1 MFTWAG
7 MIFMARRVSP
17 GSPMV
22 SPQMEREGS
31 DQLGRRR
38 LLLPPFWKSCEI
50 LWLHICKLVLKLNAY
65 RFTLVQKHPC
75 KLEAIE
81 KALAKRNAGKGLI
94 LLDASILPVR
104 LPDIIAYQVLHNVEQ
119 GFLRLSF

>member
-1 MFTWAG
+1 M
-7 MIFMARRVSP
+7 
-17 GSPMV
+17 
-22 SPQMEREGS
+22 
-31 DQLGRRR
+31 
-38 LLLPPFWKSCEI
+38 
-50 LWLHICKLVLKLNAY
+50 
-65 RFTLVQKHPC
+65 QKHPC

-119 GFLRLSF
+119 GFLRLSLFVSNAYVVTEVEVKVFVLVPVLLVA

>member
-1 MFTWAG
+1 M
-7 MIFMARRVSP
+7 
-17 GSPMV
+17 
-22 SPQMEREGS
+22 
-31 DQLGRRR
+31 
-38 LLLPPFWKSCEI
+38 
-50 LWLHICKLVLKLNAY
+50 VLKLNAY

-119 GFLRLSF
+119 GFLHLSLFVSNAYVVTEVEVKVFVLVPVLLVA